1 MSGRAGAAVATLFS
15 LGVRA
20 LGYLLFGVALLVYRR
35 DPRMIVLIGGVVLAG
50 MVLGLGGG
58 GLGIGGAE

>member
-1 MSGRAGAAVATLFS
+1 MSGRSGAAIATLFS

-35 DPRMIVLIGGVVLAG
+35 DPRMIALIGGIVAAG
-50 MVLGLGGG
+50 LVLGF
-58 GLGIGGAE
+58 GIGAAE

>member
-1 MSGRAGAAVATLFS
+1 MSGRAGAAIATLFS

-35 DPRMIVLIGGVVLAG
+35 DPRMIALIGGIVLAG
-50 MVLGLGGG
+50 LVLGLGGG
-58 GLGIGGAE
+58 GFGFGGAE